1 MNCKAYGLSVLLA
14 LGAAGPVSAHAF
26 LKKASPA
33 VGSTVPAAP
42 AELTIE
48 FTEGVEPDFS
58 TIAVVDGGG
67 ARLDSGTVHLA
78 PGDDTHLAIGLKP
91 LPPGTYK
98 VTWHATATDTHK
110 TEGSFSFTVGP

>member
-1 MNCKAYGLSVLLA
+1 MIRKAYLFFLL
-14 LGAAGPVSAHAF
+14 LVVGAGPASAHAF
-26 LKKASPA
+26 LKSASPA

-48 FTEGVEPDFS
+48 FTEGVEPNFS
-58 TIAVVDGGG
+58 TITVVDGGG
-67 ARLDSGTVHLA
+67 ARVDSGTVHLT
-78 PGDDTHLAIGLKP
+78 PGGDTHLATALKP

-110 TEGSFSFTVGP
+110 TEGSFSFTVKP